1 MSLRWW
7 IGVDTINRRQ
17 YYGKVRRANMLLASS
32 SDRVVTESHALP
44 YGIGKM
50 SDEAQGDL
58 NKSYTFWNVAEIRYG
73 QNI

>member
-1 MSLRWW
+1 
-7 IGVDTINRRQ
+7 
-17 YYGKVRRANMLLASS
+17 MLLASS